1 MDHTDAVT
9 IRRALSH
16 VVRLGSL
23 MGATLL
29 VVLLMAA
36 CGGEDSAPEPVTTG
50 TAGIA
55 PPQLDPN
62 AAVPAGPGPTRAEV
76 EALGYAYGDSGA
88 PIHVIEMSDFG
99 CGYCKKFH
107 EEVFPVLLEEYVET
121 GKVHWRFIPFDN
133 GMFPNAQGALNAGVC
148 AGELGNIREAGL
160 QLFSRQREW
169 KRAGDVSAD
178 LLAIVTD
185 AGVEPAEWSDCIET
199 GVHADKGAA
208 FTRMARRLGV
218 RGTPTFF
225 IDGYPIQ
232 GALPLETFRE
242 VFESVLT
249 ERATAESE

>member
-1 MDHTDAVT
+1 MDHTDSLK
-9 IRRALSH
+9 IRKY
-16 VVRLGSL
+16 
-23 MGATLL
+23 
-29 VVLLMAA
+29 
-36 CGGEDSAPEPVTTG
+36 SAPVGRLARFCGTGLVALLFIAGCGADQPKSAPVTTG
-50 TAGIA
+50 SAGIA

-62 AAVPAGPGPTRAEV
+62 AAPPSGPGPTRAEV
-76 EALGYAYGDSGA
+76 ESLGYAYGDNAA

-107 EEVFPVLLEEYVET
+107 EEVFPVLLEEYVNT

-148 AGELGNIREAGL
+148 AGELGDIHEAGR
-160 QLFSRQREW
+160 QLFSRQKEW

-185 AGVEPAEWSDCIET
+185 AGVEPQAWSECIET
-199 GVHADKGAA
+199 GLHADRAAA
-208 FTRMARRLGV
+208 FTTMARRLGV

-225 IDGYPIQ
+225 IDGYPVQ

-242 VFESVLT
+242 VFESVLS
-249 ERATAESE
+249 ERATADSE